1 MQRGKASNSSS
12 EACFVSVPKSKP
24 GITMQKPR
32 NMNAECHGQIS
43 TNPVTQYAKEM
54 PHRDSG
60 ASASGATRGVLPH
73 CSPSRPLCPG
83 SPWAP
88 PSARAFSRFPKQR
101 RCLQALTLSPPGAT
115 FSLALSW
122 GGGCCSLNLHILP
135 SAPNSL
141 PECPPK
147 QKQEDIWR
155 SAEDNLSELQIQTGK
170 PRLQGFT

>member
-60 ASASGATRGVLPH
+60 ASASGATRGVLLH

-88 PSARAFSRFPKQR
+88 PSARAFSPFPKQR
-101 RCLQALTLSPPGAT
+101 RCLQALTPSPGPR
-115 FSLALSW
+115 SLWPSP

-155 SAEDNLSELQIQTGK
+155 SAEDNLSELQIRTGK